1 MRTIVVGAGSQ
12 GSYIAGLLSLAGEDV
27 TLVARGARVA
37 ELGASGVTLV
47 RGGESPVVVR
57 VSVTNG
63 AIAAGGVADL
73 IILAVKTYDL
83 VEAARDVAPLVGPGT
98 SLLTIQNGVA
108 APELVAGLYGEERV
122 VACVS
127 YTRTILESP
136 GIVADGGVSGGLEL
150 GAYSETGDTGAVDR
164 IVEMLSK
171 AGFDARRRDDIRTAL
186 WEKLLIICVTG
197 GVMALARS
205 PLGPVLAS
213 EDGRDFVRAV
223 IAEADAVG
231 TASGVPLPVDA
242 AERAYDFVRDRVE
255 PVATSS
261 MLEDLLAGRKLELE
275 WLNGEIV
282 RRGLELGIP
291 TPMNLAIC
299 AGLAPHARGGR
310 KN

>member
-12 GSYIAGLLSLAGEDV
+12 GTYITGLLSVVGENV
-27 TLVARGARVA
+27 TLIARGKRTA
-37 ELGASGVTLV
+37 ELDASGITLA
-47 RGGESPVVVR
+47 RGGEPPVVVH
-57 VSVTNG
+57 VPVTDG
-63 AIAAGGVADL
+63 AIPAGGVADL

-83 VEAARDVAPLVGPGT
+83 VEAARDTAPLVGPET
-98 SLLTIQNGVA
+98 SFLTIQNGVA

-122 VACVS
+122 IACVS
-127 YTRTILESP
+127 YTRTLLEGP
-136 GIVADGGVSGGLEL
+136 GIVASGGVTGGLEL
-150 GAYSETGDTGAVDR
+150 GACSDAGDTGTVDR
-164 IVEMLSK
+164 VVEMLSK
-171 AGFDARRRDDIRTAL
+171 AGLDAHRRDDIRTAL

-197 GVMALARS
+197 GVMALTRS

-213 EDGRDFVRAV
+213 NEGRNFVRAV

-261 MLEDLLAGRKLELE
+261 MLEDLLAGRRLELE

-291 TPMNLAIC
+291 TPMNFAIC
-299 AGLAPHARGGR
+299 AGLAPHAQGGR